1 MADSLYL
8 LLNSLLILVAGVSLV
23 MWVRLLPAIFKHGVR
38 EFADTWLPVKRRECP
53 SWGIPE
59 LFVMFGAMIVSGQLL
74 LRFASENGWYKFP
87 EPGESIGDQSPE
99 TVFVVLAISGL
110 ANCIAIGVVLLW
122 MWNIDRDN
130 LRKFGLSIDRSMIGL
145 GFRAALM
152 TLPPVL
158 AIAALANLMVAEYEH
173 EVLDVLQQLQSPRVF
188 AVLFLGTAVV
198 TPIAEEILFRGL
210 VQGGLQGLAD
220 RVAGQVE
227 TSSTDGSASQSESNA
242 SPRSLTAEQASGQ
255 ERQNPDNEQSGNW
268 EPVSYWPLIAAS
280 LIFALMH
287 LGQGA
292 APIPLFLLSVGL
304 GYLYRQ
310 TGSLIP
316 CIVLHMILNSITL
329 LATLLQ

>member
-1 MADSLYL
+1 MWTDDWIGIPYQERGRGPEYDCLGL
-8 LLNSLLILVAGVSLV
+8 FVALQRDRHG
-23 MWVRLLPAIFKHGVR
+23 RAIFDP
-38 EFADTWLPVKRRECP
+38 AC
-53 SWGIPE
+53 
-59 LFVMFGAMIVSGQLL
+59 
-74 LRFASENGWYKFP
+74 
-87 EPGESIGDQSPE
+87 
-99 TVFVVLAISGL
+99 
-110 ANCIAIGVVLLW
+110 
-122 MWNIDRDN
+122 
-130 LRKFGLSIDRSMIGL
+130 SMKS
-145 GFRAALM
+145 AAL
-152 TLPPVL
+152 
-158 AIAALANLMVAEYEH
+158 
-173 EVLDVLQQLQSPRVF
+173 QR
-188 AVLFLGTAVV
+188 
-198 TPIAEEILFRGL
+198 
-210 VQGGLQGLAD
+210 LAD